1 MLLSFR
7 LCIEYRMSFMER
19 RQKRKLFIILL
30 LFFYRPEYRKPI
42 KQYLR
47 PCRAKCVNAALEH
60 CIRCLGNLGRHLAC
74 KESVP
79 DQCIQPELVT
89 GQNSRQHIRSKLQIC
104 GSNRFMGILRI
115 LPPGIYIRFR
125 RQIVLP
131 VNTFNV
137 RPYLLNHFIG
147 NTGRVSTHVCNQSYM
162 SVPRYFN
169 PFIKHLGKS
178 HRLFGAEIKTVDR
191 ILLHCGSCVRRF
203 CLTLLFRFCDRRDFC
218 RLF

>member
-1 MLLSFR
+1 
-7 LCIEYRMSFMER
+7 MER

-79 DQCIQPELVT
+79 DQ
-89 GQNSRQHIRSKLQIC
+89 S
-104 GSNRFMGILRI
+104 
-115 LPPGIYIRFR
+115 IRFR
-125 RQIVLP
+125 RQIVFP

-137 RPYLLNHFIG
+137 RPYLPDHFIG
-147 NTGRVSTHVCNQSYM
+147 NTGWVSTHVCNQSYM

-191 ILLHCGSCVRRF
+191 ILLHRRSRVRRF